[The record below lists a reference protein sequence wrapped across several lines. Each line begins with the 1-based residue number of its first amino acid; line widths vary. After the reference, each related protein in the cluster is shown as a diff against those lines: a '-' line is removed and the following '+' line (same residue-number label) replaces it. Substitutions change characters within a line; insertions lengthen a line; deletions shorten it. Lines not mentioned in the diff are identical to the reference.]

1 MFRVVVRPPQY
12 MSGSYTWSFQTGS
25 GSIVAVPE
33 STSTSVIGDVG
44 SSAVDTDTITQESV
58 KVFIHPVRGP
68 FTGNS
73 VQDIGEIPKILEL
86 SENNTRLTIKI

>member
-1 MFRVVVRPPQY
+1 LDSQISLDTDEIVVDF
-12 MSGSYTWSFQTGS
+12 TD
-25 GSIVAVPE
+25 
-33 STSTSVIGDVG
+33 SVDP
-44 SSAVDTDTITQESV
+44 DTITQESV